1 MAGPQPILGV
11 SILLHHRGRLL
22 LVRRGR
28 EPLAGFWSL
37 PGGRVEF
44 GERLADAVARELLE
58 ETGVTAAN
66 LKPIDFA
73 EVIDA
78 GGAAGHFVLVVFQG
92 DFRSGTPIAGD
103 DAAEARWVEPTE
115 FRSLPLADQT
125 RTIIDRHIGMPADA
139 P

>member
-78 GGAAGHFVLVVFQG
+78 GGAVGHFVLVIFEG

-103 DAAEARWVEPTE
+103 DAAEARWVDSTE

-139 P
+139 R